1 MNSAETRMPP
11 CDLKAERSVLGGL
24 MIELDKVDDIAP
36 LIRAD
41 DFYHE
46 PIRIIF
52 TTMLAMRDAGKPVN
66 TISLSDEL
74 TRLGHLSRNE
84 DVLYLNELMAAVP
97 GHGTANITYDAKLVR
112 EAAQRRRVLYAAR
125 DLQAAAYDHQDVD
138 ELLAMFDLAQR
149 QISEREESRGCLS
162 MFDVLHKRRE
172 SLAKNDCGQVPTG
185 WPDLDEKL
193 GGGMSAG
200 SLVIVGARPS
210 VGKTSA
216 ALGMALAAAHAG
228 RRLCS

>member
-11 CDLKAERSVLGGL
+11 HNLTAEQSVLGGL
-24 MIELDKVDDIAP
+24 MMQLDKVDDIAP
-36 LIRAD
+36 LIHAD
-41 DFYHE
+41 DFYREAHQ
-46 PIRIIF
+46 IVF
-52 TTMLAMRDAGKPVN
+52 TLMLDMRSAGKPVN

-74 TRLGHLSRNE
+74 TRLGRLSRTE

-112 EAAQRRRVLYAAR
+112 DAAQRRRVLYAAR

-138 ELLAMFDLAQR
+138 ELLAMFDRAQR

-172 SLAKNDCGQVPTG
+172 SLAQNDREQVPTG
-185 WPDLDEKL
+185 
-193 GGGMSAG
+193 
-200 SLVIVGARPS
+200 
-210 VGKTSA
+210 
-216 ALGMALAAAHAG
+216 
-228 RRLCS
+228 